1 MVDFD
6 GYWFMGIDR
15 VDDVWDFDGWVEY
28 FDQWVLIL
36 IGLFFFGSLVGFDD
50 LAADWVGDDLAWLGF
65 GLGGWLKGFRLS
77 GLVFLDDVGGVC
89 DGSWVVMMVVM
100 VAGCGVIVGSDGL
113 WVCEREGQ

>member
-1 MVDFD
+1 MGFD
-6 GYWFMGIDR
+6 LDWL
-15 VDDVWDFDGWVEY
+15 V
-28 FDQWVLIL
+28 
-36 IGLFFFGSLVGFDD
+36 FFGSLVGFDD

-89 DGSWVVMMVVM
+89 DGSWVVM